1 MQRPWLILT
10 FLVVVVSPQMAAS
23 SSFVLKDSGFQA
35 SSQHRIYWLDNNRV
49 IFTGYEINLDKID
62 KQGRYGREQ
71 NIYIWDTR
79 TNHTEVF
86 AKNAGLGACPILI
99 APLLQRIS
107 RWAISCSTRPMPWR
121 PLDAGPHLPSLR

>member
-79 TNHTEVF
+79 SLSDIDRPPLAENLQMGYQLFYPTHAME
-86 AKNAGLGACPILI
+86 
-99 APLLQRIS
+99 AP
-107 RWAISCSTRPMPWR
+107 
-121 PLDAGPHLPSLR
+121 